1 MISAGPIMANI
12 YSLLQWAVKLWHW
25 TRKISISS
33 VKMSWEIKLNQKWR
47 EFVPIGRLFLVEC
60 SVLLKLVTLPGIC
73 SKEENLRNK
82 FNLQLMLE
90 DAVTVTSTIPKSTF
104 CQAERMA
111 QFVFGIA
118 IQKVIQKLSVILC
131 ITTKMSPLQSLLV
144 TITW

>member
-1 MISAGPIMANI
+1 
-12 YSLLQWAVKLWHW
+12 
-25 TRKISISS
+25 
-33 VKMSWEIKLNQKWR
+33 
-47 EFVPIGRLFLVEC
+47 
-60 SVLLKLVTLPGIC
+60 
-73 SKEENLRNK
+73 
-82 FNLQLMLE
+82 MLE

-118 IQKVIQKLSVILC
+118 IQKAIQKLSVILC